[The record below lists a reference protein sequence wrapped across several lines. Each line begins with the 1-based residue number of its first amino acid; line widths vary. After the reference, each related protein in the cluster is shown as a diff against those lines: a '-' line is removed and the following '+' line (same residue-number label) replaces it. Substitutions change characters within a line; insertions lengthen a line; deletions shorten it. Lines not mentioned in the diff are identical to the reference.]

1 MTQFFGGIGSR
12 ETPEPI
18 QDEMEELGF
27 HLTRAGF
34 RLRSGAADGADS
46 AFERGAARAGDA
58 GEIHLA
64 WKGFNK
70 HPSMLYGVCERALA
84 MAATLHPAWGELE
97 QGPRKLHA
105 RNCYQVLGRT
115 LNMPCTLTI
124 CWTPDGCESEKT
136 RSRKTGGTGT
146 AIALSERHQVP
157 VYNLKNMSSRKAL
170 NEWMAAQGINYALP
184 LDLPPAQS
192 ALF

>member
-1 MTQFFGGIGSR
+1 MTQFFGGVGSR
-12 ETPEPI
+12 ETPEHI
-18 QDEMEELGF
+18 QAEMEEIAF

-34 RLRSGAADGADS
+34 RLRSGAADGADA

-64 WKGFNK
+64 WRGFNQ
-70 HPSMLYGVCERALA
+70 HPSPLFGVCERALA
-84 MAATLHPAWGELE
+84 MASTLHPAWDMLG

-115 LNMPCTLTI
+115 LDTPCVLTV

-146 AIALSERHQVP
+146 AIALSERHGVP
-157 VYNLKNMSSRKAL
+157 VYNLQKTASRKAL
-170 NEWMAAQGINYALP
+170 NEWMAARGISYALP
-184 LDLPPAQS
+184 LELAPAQS